1 MIMLRRLVWIDSASR
16 ICQVNREGLNCSDM
30 SPEEKPP
37 PESQANIPEENP
49 RPDSNASDAGGFEG
63 VKFDLVEAELVSDP
77 GGVVEATI
85 VESQPDFLT
94 DGDSRKYPQFI
105 PPPQVDRN
113 LENIAANGGAVGAL
127 VLGIWSL
134 IGSFITNWSMI
145 NGVLGLLLGVW
156 GLTSRR
162 KRLAWT
168 GILLCV
174 VSILLSMIQV
184 NEFIQLYLNR
194 VDESQL

>member
-1 MIMLRRLVWIDSASR
+1 MEVRSGSSFLSQSDLRLHFGLGSA
-16 ICQVNREGLNCSDM
+16 
-30 SPEEKPP
+30 
-37 PESQANIPEENP
+37 
-49 RPDSNASDAGGFEG
+49 
-63 VKFDLVEAELVSDP
+63 
-77 GGVVEATI
+77 T
-85 VESQPDFLT
+85 
-94 DGDSRKYPQFI
+94 
-105 PPPQVDRN
+105 QVDRIRVFWPSG
-113 LENIAANGGAVGAL
+113 LVEEVENIAANGGAVGAL